1 MAQDIVPIELG
12 LPQGDLVTLWAPR
25 WREEGEEW
33 EAFLGHEEDL
43 YAFPDAAHLAAF
55 VRTVDDHDL
64 VDHPAWSVVPGLSV
78 PELMPDEAHQYDL
91 VGVPELVAEEPDTWT
106 VGELADIVAIVR
118 SLADVCELDVVHE
131 VLDSAAGFQL
141 LAQGT
146 YPFTGREGERLWTD
160 LAETISNRWDDVL
173 DALDVVVAVPE
184 VDAAILDQTTDE
196 LAAFKAE
203 SEESASA
210 LDAEDAEDID
220 ETEDSDESDESD
232 ESKRSEKD
240 TVRTVDGEVSEKDS
254 ELADEDEAEIEEAP
268 KPIGFWAEVGID
280 PIKIITES
288 SEYYTLRC
296 YLDDEPIFL
305 GSDGSIDVFTS
316 SRALAKYLAGP
327 AEEGNDL
334 AEVSTW
340 EEVVVRAT
348 DGSLKIEVDVD
359 NTYVL
364 QGLADDLGGGPDTVD
379 PVQLDLA
386 VELLTDAA
394 DWTGDESVAEAL
406 SQSESLGWLVSFILR
421 PDPTRLAPSPPFDA
435 EVGAW
440 QRLIRSFEDRLRTH

>member
-25 WREEGEEW
+25 WREDGEEW
-33 EAFLGHEEDL
+33 EAFLGHEDDL

-55 VRTVDDHDL
+55 VRTAEEHDL
-64 VDHPAWSVVPGLSV
+64 IDHPAWDVVPGLAV
-78 PELMPDEAHQYDL
+78 AELIPDETHQYDL

-118 SLADVCELDVVHE
+118 SLADVCELDEVHE
-131 VLDSAAGFQL
+131 VLGAADGFQL

-160 LAETISNRWDDVL
+160 LAETISERWDEVL
-173 DALDVVVAVPE
+173 DALDSLVTVPE
-184 VDAAILDQTTDE
+184 VDAAMLDQTTDE

-220 ETEDSDESDESD
+220 EDVEESEVD
-232 ESKRSEKD
+232 
-240 TVRTVDGEVSEKDS
+240 TVDGEVSE
-254 ELADEDEAEIEEAP
+254 EDTEEEES
-268 KPIGFWAEVGID
+268 KPVGFWAEVGID
-280 PIKIITES
+280 PIKIITGG

-296 YLDDEPIFL
+296 YLDDEPVFL
-305 GSDGSIDVFTS
+305 GSDGQIDVFS
-316 SRALAKYLAGP
+316 SPRALARYLAHP
-327 AEEGNDL
+327 PENGNDL

-340 EEVVVRAT
+340 DEVAVKAT
-348 DGSLKIEVDVD
+348 DGSLTIEVDLD

-364 QGLADDLGGGPDTVD
+364 QDLDEDLSGGPDTVD

-394 DWTGDESVAEAL
+394 DWAGDKSVAEAL

-421 PDPTRLAPSPPFDA
+421 PDPTRLAPSPPFDT
-435 EVGAW
+435 EVEAW
-440 QRLIRSFEDRLRTH
+440 KALVRGFEDRLRTH